1 MSSEEVKGNIILATI
16 NCIEQNG
23 VQAVTIRQIAEMA
36 KVNVAAV
43 NYHFGSKDNLVKLAL
58 AQTLKEVF
66 VVNVADHF
74 DGDQDISSALE
85 DYFKTTLE
93 GAITYPGITKAH
105 LYDPFIK
112 SNYNGIFVEK
122 FQIFLEDLRSKIK
135 PLFRDKSEED
145 IMIIVIQMF
154 SAIFLPGIL
163 PGLFSKFPEMD
174 FTDPQKREKYIHFL
188 INQYFKIHE
197 K

>member
-1 MSSEEVKGNIILATI
+1 MSSEEVKGSIILATI

-23 VQAVTIRQIAEMA
+23 VQAVTIRKIAETA

-43 NYHFGSKDNLVKLAL
+43 NYHFGSKENLVKLAL
-58 AQTLKEVF
+58 DQTLKEAF

-74 DGDQDISSALE
+74 DGNQDISSALE

-93 GAITYPGITKAH
+93 GTIAYPGITKAH
-105 LYDPFIK
+105 LYNPFINN
-112 SNYNGIFVEK
+112 NYKGTFVEK
-122 FQIFLEDLRSKIK
+122 FQIFLQDLQSRIK
-135 PLFRDKSEED
+135 PLFPDKSEED

-174 FTDPQKREKYIHFL
+174 FVDPQKREKYITL
-188 INQYFKIHE
+188 LLERYLPGN
-197 K
+197 

>member
-23 VQAVTIRQIAEMA
+23 VQAVTIRKIAEMA

-43 NYHFGSKDNLVKLAL
+43 NYHFGSKENLVTLAL
-58 AQTLKEVF
+58 DQTLKEAF
-66 VVNVADHF
+66 VVNIADHF
-74 DGDQDISSALE
+74 NDNQDISSALE

-105 LYDPFIK
+105 LYDPFINN
-112 SNYNGIFVEK
+112 NYKGTFVEK
-122 FQIFLEDLRSKIK
+122 FQIFLEDLQGRIKLLFPGRS
-135 PLFRDKSEED
+135 DED
-145 IMIIVIQMF
+145 MMIIVIQMF
-154 SAIFLPGIL
+154 SSIFLPGIL

-174 FTDPQKREKYIHFL
+174 FTDPKKREKYITL
-188 INQYFKIHE
+188 LLERCLLGN
-197 K
+197 

>member
-1 MSSEEVKGNIILATI
+1 MSSEEVKGKIILATI

-23 VQAVTIRQIAEMA
+23 VQAVTIRKIAEMA

-58 AQTLKEVF
+58 DQTLKEAF
-66 VVNVADHF
+66 IVNVADHF
-74 DGDQDISSALE
+74 DGNQDISSALE

-93 GAITYPGITKAH
+93 GTITYPGITKAH
-105 LYDPFIK
+105 LYDPFINN
-112 SNYNGIFVEK
+112 NYKGTFVEK
-122 FQIFLEDLRSKIK
+122 FQIFMEDLQSRIK
-135 PLFRDKSEED
+135 PLFPGRSDED
-145 IMIIVIQMF
+145 MIIIVIQMF

-174 FTDPQKREKYIHFL
+174 FADSQKREKYISLLLNH
-188 INQYFKIHE
+188 YFSNA
-197 K
+197 